1 MHHLSQAQI
10 HALSHSFALL
20 IGAIWVA
27 IWLIGVAAFLY
38 ATFLSFRLPFVPAR
52 RRAYGIRALIGYAVF
67 LAMLQLISSMPV
79 ITNHLLPP
87 FLWLMGVRKQT

>member
-1 MHHLSQAQI
+1 MQHLSQTQI
-10 HALSHSFALL
+10 QALSHSFALF
-20 IGAIWVA
+20 IGTIWVA

-52 RRAYGIRALIGYAVF
+52 RRGYGIRALIGYAVF
-67 LAMLQLISSMPV
+67 LAMLQLIWLMPV
-79 ITNHLLPP
+79 ISDHLLPP